1 MTEAKN
7 QISKIPPQNIE
18 AEQSVLGSLMIDRDA
33 IIKIADFLQ
42 PTDFYKPVH
51 QKIYEAML
59 ELYQRHEPID
69 ILSLPNRLKDKNS
82 LQEIGG
88 ISYLT
93 SLTNM
98 VPTASSIVSYAKIV
112 QQKKLLRDLIGA
124 AYDISEL
131 GFQEDKDVDD
141 LLDEVEQRI
150 FNVTQ
155 KSLSGQQ
162 FKDIKTDLTGAFEK
176 IEKLHRGEKPL
187 RGVSTGFKQLD
198 NILSGLQNSDL
209 IILAS
214 RPSLGKTS
222 LALNIALHA
231 AMKEKISVG
240 IFSLEMSREQLVDRL
255 ISTES
260 GIDLWKIRTGHL
272 KEEEQD
278 FEFLHQALDRLSR
291 APIYIDDSATSNIM
305 RLRTMARRLQADH
318 GLGLII
324 VDYLQLIAP
333 RDNKFYNMVQQ
344 ITEISRGLK
353 ALARE
358 LNVPIIAVS
367 QLSRAVEQRDYKI
380 PKLSDLRESG
390 SIEQD
395 ADVVMFIYRKDRDK
409 LNEDLTEEEKNTAK
423 IIVAKHRN
431 GPIGN
436 VDLKFIPSL
445 VSFREVDKSFADY
458 NNEEEANVAATF

>member
-1 MTEAKN
+1 MAETKN
-7 QISKIPPQNIE
+7 QINKLPPQNIE
-18 AEQSVLGSLMIDRDA
+18 AEQSVLGSLMIDKDA
-33 IIKIADFLQ
+33 VIKIADFLQ
-42 PTDFYKPVH
+42 STDFYKPAH
-51 QKIYEAML
+51 QKIYETMI

-69 ILSLPNRLKDKNS
+69 ILSLPNRLKDKGF
-82 LQEIGG
+82 LQDIGG

-131 GFQEDKDVDD
+131 GFQEDRDVDD
-141 LLDEVEQRI
+141 LLDEVEQKI
-150 FNVTQ
+150 FGVTQ
-155 KSLSGQQ
+155 KSISGQQ
-162 FKDIKTDLTGAFEK
+162 FKDIKEDLTGAFDK

-187 RGVSTGFKQLD
+187 RGIGTGYKQLD
-198 NILSGLQNSDL
+198 HMLSGMQKSDL
-209 IILAS
+209 LILAA

-231 AMKEKISVG
+231 AMKEKASVG

-255 ISTES
+255 ISAES
-260 GIDLWKIRTGHL
+260 GIDLWKIRTGNL

-278 FEFLHQALDRLSR
+278 FEYLHQALDRLSR
-291 APIYIDDSATSNIM
+291 APIYIDDAATSNIM
-305 RLRTMARRLQADH
+305 RLRTMARRLQADR
-318 GLGLII
+318 GLDLII
-324 VDYLQLIAP
+324 IDYLQLITP
-333 RDNKFYNMVQQ
+333 RDNKAFNMVQQ

-358 LNVPIIAVS
+358 LNVPIIALS
-367 QLSRAVEQRDYKI
+367 QLSRAVEQRDHKV

-409 LNEDLTEEEKNTAK
+409 IDEDLTEEEKNTAK

-431 GPIGN
+431 GPIGE
-436 VDLKFIPSL
+436 VDLKFIPNL
-445 VSFREVDKSFADY
+445 VSFRDIDKSFEDY
-458 NNEEEANVAATF
+458 NSEEEANAAAAF

>member
-1 MTEAKN
+1 MAETKN
-7 QISKIPPQNIE
+7 QINKLPPQNIE
-18 AEQSVLGSLMIDRDA
+18 AEQSVLGSLMIDKDA
-33 IIKIADFLQ
+33 VIKIADFLQ
-42 PTDFYKPVH
+42 STDFYKPAH
-51 QKIYEAML
+51 QKIYETMI

-69 ILSLPNRLKDKNS
+69 ILSLPNRLKDKGF
-82 LQEIGG
+82 LQDIGG

-131 GFQEDKDVDD
+131 GFQEDRDVDD
-141 LLDEVEQRI
+141 LLDEVEQKI
-150 FNVTQ
+150 FGVTQ
-155 KSLSGQQ
+155 KSISGQQ
-162 FKDIKTDLTGAFEK
+162 FKDIKEDLTGAFDK

-187 RGVSTGFKQLD
+187 RGIGTGYKQLD
-198 NILSGLQNSDL
+198 HMLSGMQKSDL
-209 IILAS
+209 LILAA

-231 AMKEKISVG
+231 AMKEKASVG

-255 ISTES
+255 ISAES
-260 GIDLWKIRTGHL
+260 GIDLWKIRTGNL

-278 FEFLHQALDRLSR
+278 FEYLHQALDRLSR
-291 APIYIDDSATSNIM
+291 APIYIDDAATSNIM
-305 RLRTMARRLQADH
+305 RLRTMARRLQADR
-318 GLGLII
+318 GLDLII
-324 VDYLQLIAP
+324 IDYLQLITP
-333 RDNKFYNMVQQ
+333 RDNKACNMVQQ

-358 LNVPIIAVS
+358 LNVPIIALS
-367 QLSRAVEQRDYKI
+367 QLSRAVEQRDHKV

-409 LNEDLTEEEKNTAK
+409 IDEDLTEEEKNTAK

-431 GPIGN
+431 GPIGE
-436 VDLKFIPSL
+436 VDLKFIPNL
-445 VSFREVDKSFADY
+445 VSFRDIDKSFEDY
-458 NNEEEANVAATF
+458 NNEEEANAAAAF

>member
-1 MTEAKN
+1 MAETKN
-7 QISKIPPQNIE
+7 QINKIPPQNIE
-18 AEQSVLGSLMIDRDA
+18 AEQSVLGSLMIDKDA
-33 IIKIADFLQ
+33 VIKIADFLQ
-42 PTDFYKPVH
+42 PTDFYKPSH
-51 QKIYEAML
+51 QKVYETML

-69 ILSLPNRLKDKNS
+69 ILSLPNRLKDKGF
-82 LQEIGG
+82 LQDIGG

-131 GFQEDKDVDD
+131 GFQEDRDVED
-141 LLDEVEQRI
+141 LLDEVEQKI
-150 FNVTQ
+150 FSVTQ
-155 KSLSGQQ
+155 KSISGQQ
-162 FKDIKTDLTGAFEK
+162 FKDIKEDLTGAFDK

-187 RGVSTGFKQLD
+187 RGIGTGYKQLD
-198 NILSGLQNSDL
+198 HMLSGMQKSDL
-209 IILAS
+209 LILAA

-231 AMKEKISVG
+231 AMKEKASVG

-255 ISTES
+255 ISAES
-260 GIDLWKIRTGHL
+260 GIDLWKIRTGNL

-278 FEFLHQALDRLSR
+278 FEYLHQALDRLSR
-291 APIYIDDSATSNIM
+291 APIYIDDAATSNIM
-305 RLRTMARRLQADH
+305 RLRTMARRLQADR
-318 GLGLII
+318 GLDLII
-324 VDYLQLIAP
+324 IDYLQLITP
-333 RDNKFYNMVQQ
+333 RDNKAFNMVQQ

-358 LNVPIIAVS
+358 LNVPIIALS
-367 QLSRAVEQRDYKI
+367 QLSRAVEQRDHKM
-380 PKLSDLRESG
+380 PRLSDLRESG

-409 LNEDLTEEEKNTAK
+409 IDEDLTEEEKNTAK

-431 GPIGN
+431 GPTGE
-436 VDLKFIPSL
+436 VDLKFIPTL
-445 VSFREVDKSFADY
+445 VSFRDIDKSFDGY
-458 NNEEEANVAATF
+458 NNEEEANAAAAF

>member
-1 MTEAKN
+1 MAETKN
-7 QISKIPPQNIE
+7 QINKIPPQNIE
-18 AEQSVLGSLMIDRDA
+18 AEQSVLGSLMIDKDA

-42 PTDFYKPVH
+42 SSDFYKPVH

-69 ILSLPNRLKDKNS
+69 ILSLPDRLKAKGI

-93 SLTNM
+93 SLTNL
-98 VPTASSIVSYAKIV
+98 VPTASNIISYAKIV
-112 QQKKLLRDLIGA
+112 QQKKLLRDLISA
-124 AYDISEL
+124 SYDISEM
-131 GFQEDKDVDD
+131 GFQEDRDVDS
-141 LLDEVEQRI
+141 LLDEVEQKI

-162 FKDIKTDLTGAFEK
+162 FQDIKTDLSGAFDR

-187 RGVSTGFKQLD
+187 RGVGTGFKKLD
-198 NILSGLQNSDL
+198 NMLSGMQNSDL
-209 IILAS
+209 IILAA

-231 AMKEKISVG
+231 AMKESVPVG

-255 ISTES
+255 ISAES
-260 GIDLWKIRTGHL
+260 GIDLWKIRTGRL

-278 FEFLHQALDRLSR
+278 FEYLHQALDRLSR
-291 APIYIDDSATSNIM
+291 APIYIDDSAASNIM
-305 RLRTMARRLQADH
+305 RLRTMARRLQADR

-324 VDYLQLIAP
+324 IDYLQLIAP
-333 RDNKFYNMVQQ
+333 RDSKINNMVQQ
-344 ITEISRGLK
+344 VTEISRGLK

-358 LNVPIIAVS
+358 LNVPILAVS
-367 QLSRAVEQRDYKI
+367 QLSRAVEQRDHKR
-380 PKLSDLRESG
+380 PRLSDLRESG

-409 LNEDLTEEEKNTAK
+409 INEDLTEEEKNTAK
-423 IIVAKHRN
+423 IIIAKHRN
-431 GPIGN
+431 GPIGE
-436 VDLKFIPSL
+436 VDLKFIETL
-445 VSFREVDKSFADY
+445 VSFREMDQSFNDY
-458 NNEEEANVAATF
+458 NSEEEANAAANF

>member
-1 MTEAKN
+1 MAETKN
-7 QISKIPPQNIE
+7 QINKLPPQNIE
-18 AEQSVLGSLMIDRDA
+18 AEQSVLGSLMIDKDA
-33 IIKIADFLQ
+33 VIKIADFLQ
-42 PTDFYKPVH
+42 STDFYKPAH
-51 QKIYEAML
+51 QKIYETMI

-69 ILSLPNRLKDKNS
+69 ILSLPNRLKDKGF
-82 LQEIGG
+82 LQDIGG

-131 GFQEDKDVDD
+131 GFQEDRDVDD
-141 LLDEVEQRI
+141 LLDEVEQKI
-150 FNVTQ
+150 FGVTQ
-155 KSLSGQQ
+155 KSISGQQ
-162 FKDIKTDLTGAFEK
+162 FKDIKEDLTGAFDK

-187 RGVSTGFKQLD
+187 RGIGTGYKQLD
-198 NILSGLQNSDL
+198 HMLSGMQKSDL
-209 IILAS
+209 LILAA

-231 AMKEKISVG
+231 AMKEKASVG

-255 ISTES
+255 ISAES
-260 GIDLWKIRTGHL
+260 GIDLWKIRTGNL

-278 FEFLHQALDRLSR
+278 FEYLHQALDRLSR
-291 APIYIDDSATSNIM
+291 APIYIDDAATSNIM
-305 RLRTMARRLQADH
+305 RLRTMARRLQADR
-318 GLGLII
+318 GLDLII
-324 VDYLQLIAP
+324 IDYLQLITP
-333 RDNKFYNMVQQ
+333 RDNKAFNMVQQ

-358 LNVPIIAVS
+358 LNVPIIALS
-367 QLSRAVEQRDYKI
+367 QLSRAVEQRDHKV

-409 LNEDLTEEEKNTAK
+409 IDEDLTEEEKNTAK

-431 GPIGN
+431 GPIGE
-436 VDLKFIPSL
+436 VDLKFIPNL
-445 VSFREVDKSFADY
+445 VSFRDIDKSFEDY
-458 NNEEEANVAATF
+458 NNEEEANAAAAF

>member
-33 IIKIADFLQ
+33 VIKIADFLQ
-42 PTDFYKPVH
+42 PADFYKPVH

-69 ILSLPNRLKDKNS
+69 ILSLPNRLKDKNY

-88 ISYLT
+88 VSYLT

-98 VPTASSIVSYAKIV
+98 VPTASNIISYAKIV

-150 FNVTQ
+150 FSVTQ

-198 NILSGLQNSDL
+198 NMLSGLQNSDL
-209 IILAS
+209 IILAA

-231 AMKEKISVG
+231 AMKENISVG

-255 ISTES
+255 ISAES

-278 FEFLHQALDRLSR
+278 FEYLHQALDRLSR
-291 APIYIDDSATSNIM
+291 APIYIDDAATSNIM
-305 RLRTMARRLQADH
+305 RLRTMARRLQADR

-333 RDNKFYNMVQQ
+333 RDSKVYNMVQQ

-367 QLSRAVEQRDYKI
+367 QLSRAVEQRDHKV
-380 PKLSDLRESG
+380 PRLSDLRESG

-431 GPIGN
+431 GPIGE
-436 VDLKFIPSL
+436 VDLKFIPNL
-445 VSFREVDKSFADY
+445 VSFRELDKSFTDY
-458 NNEEEANVAATF
+458 NNEEEANAAAAF

>member
-18 AEQSVLGSLMIDRDA
+18 AEQSVLGSLMIDKDA

-42 PTDFYKPVH
+42 PTDFYKPNH

-69 ILSLPNRLKDKNS
+69 ILSLPDRLKAKGTF
-82 LQEIGG
+82 QEIGG
-88 ISYLT
+88 VSYLT

-98 VPTASSIVSYAKIV
+98 VPTASNIVSYAKIV

-124 AYDISEL
+124 AYDISEM
-131 GFQEDKDVDD
+131 GFQEERDVDS
-141 LLDEVEQRI
+141 LLDEVEQKI

-162 FKDIKTDLTGAFEK
+162 FQDIKTDLSGAFDR

-187 RGVSTGFKQLD
+187 RGVGTGFKKLD
-198 NILSGLQNSDL
+198 NMLSGMQNSDL
-209 IILAS
+209 IILAA

-231 AMKEKISVG
+231 AMKENIPTG

-255 ISTES
+255 ISAES
-260 GIDLWKIRTGHL
+260 GINLWKIRTGNL

-278 FEFLHQALDRLSR
+278 FEYLHQALDRLSR
-291 APIYIDDSATSNIM
+291 APIYIDDSAASNIM

-324 VDYLQLIAP
+324 IDYLQLITP
-333 RDNKFYNMVQQ
+333 RDSKVSNMVQQ
-344 ITEISRGLK
+344 VTEISRGLK

-358 LNVPIIAVS
+358 LNVPILAVS
-367 QLSRAVEQRDYKI
+367 QLSRAVEQRDHKM
-380 PKLSDLRESG
+380 PRLSDLRESG

-409 LNEDLTEEEKNTAK
+409 MNDDLTEEEKNTAK
-423 IIVAKHRN
+423 IIIAKHRN
-431 GPIGN
+431 GPIGE
-436 VDLKFIPSL
+436 VDLKFVADL
-445 VSFREVDKSFADY
+445 VSFREVEKNFNDY
-458 NNEEEANVAATF
+458 NSEEEANAAAAF